1 MKTNLPITNHEIVMD
16 EGVTIVTKTDLKGVI
31 TYVNQDFV
39 RISGFSEDELLGHSH
54 NIVRH
59 PEMPVEAFADL
70 WATLGQG
77 KPWNGIVKNRCKNGD
92 FYWVNAHVAPIDD
105 NGRIV
110 GYTSMRT
117 KPSRQQVAAA
127 DELYRQFRQGTAKV
141 RLEGGH
147 AVSASPWRRL
157 NFFRRVPDMAV
168 NSQLRL
174 LMAAFLIGFAVAGA
188 VVYNGLGKVQVN
200 GPIYQ
205 RVVQGKDLVADILP
219 PPEYLIE
226 SYLVVLEMLRAEP
239 AALPA
244 LFEKSAQLRQDFD
257 VRHQVWVKD
266 LEPGVMKTLMVEDA
280 YRPGVAFL
288 ERRDQ
293 AFIPALKAGD
303 REAAERLLPELAALY
318 AEHRAVIDQVVVM
331 ANARIAEDEKQA
343 AAIIEENYLLLGGL
357 GLAIVLLVS
366 LLGTMV
372 IRNLQRLLG
381 GDPRYACEITRHVA
395 SGNLALRIEVNPLDH
410 SSLLASISHL
420 RGMFRSMLTEI
431 QRNADQVATHA
442 QIMVAVADRVAL
454 SSQAQSE
461 STAGVA
467 STTEEVSSSMAQ
479 VVDSAAE
486 AHAISVASGNT
497 CENGAAVIH
506 NAVSSMEA
514 IARTVR
520 HSTDTILALGG
531 ESQRISSV
539 IMVIREIADQ
549 TNLLALNA
557 AIEAAR
563 AGESGRGFAV
573 VADEVR
579 KLAER
584 TASATREIAG
594 MIQAIQVGM
603 NEAVSTMEA
612 GVSQVDQGVALA
624 NEAGVAIQRIRD
636 SAAKVVTV
644 VASISDALREQG
656 VATENI
662 RSHVERI
669 SGLSD
674 ENNAVAADVSNGA
687 HQLLETATG
696 MQGTVSRFAV

>member
-1 MKTNLPITNHEIVMD
+1 MKNNQPVTNREVLMD
-16 EGVTIVTKTDLKGVI
+16 DGVTIVTKTDLRGCI
-31 TYVNQDFV
+31 TYVNPDFI
-39 RISGFSEDELLGHSH
+39 RISGFSEAELLGQSH

-59 PEMPVEAFADL
+59 PEMPVEAFADM
-70 WATLGQG
+70 WATLKRG

-105 NGRIV
+105 AGKVV

-117 KPSRQQVAAA
+117 KPTRQQVAAA
-127 DELYRQFRQGTAKV
+127 EALYRQFREGRAKV
-141 RLEGGH
+141 RLH
-147 AVSASPWRRL
+147 AGNLVSTSFL
-157 NFFRRVPDMAV
+157 QHINVFRRVLEMSV
-168 NSQLRL
+168 NSQLYL
-174 LMAAFLIGFAVAGA
+174 LMAAFLIGFGVAGA
-188 VVYNGLGKVQVN
+188 VVYSGLGKVQVN

-244 LFEKSAQLRQDFD
+244 LFEKSTQLRQDFD
-257 VRHQVWVKD
+257 TRHQVWVNE
-266 LEPGVMKTLMVEDA
+266 LPAGTIKTLMVEDA
-280 YRPGVAFL
+280 YKPGVAFL
-288 ERRDQ
+288 DLRDQ
-293 AFIPALKAGD
+293 AFIPALRAGN
-303 REAAERLLPELAALY
+303 RAAAENLLPRLAALY
-318 AEHRAVIDQVVVM
+318 AEHRAVIDQVVTL
-331 ANARIAEDEKQA
+331 ANQRIADDEKNA
-343 AAIIEENYLLLGGL
+343 AEIISGNYFLLGSLGL
-357 GLAIVLLVS
+357 GIALIVS
-366 LLGTMV
+366 LLGGTV

-395 SGNLALRIEVNPLDH
+395 SGNLGLRIEDEPLDRT
-410 SSLLASISHL
+410 SLLASISHL
-420 RGMFRSMLTEI
+420 REMFRNMLSDI
-431 QRNADQVATHA
+431 RSNADQVATHA
-442 QIMVAVADRVAL
+442 HQMVMVADQVAL
-454 SSQAQSE
+454 SSQAQSK

-467 STTEEVSSSMAQ
+467 STTEEVSTSMAQ
-479 VVDSAAE
+479 VVESAAE

-497 CENGAAVIH
+497 CESGATIIHSAVG
-506 NAVSSMEA
+506 SMEN
-514 IARTVR
+514 IAQTVR
-520 HSTDTILALGG
+520 QSTRSILALGA

-539 IMVIREIADQ
+539 IQVIREIADQ

-584 TASATREIAG
+584 TSHATSEIAG
-594 MIQAIQVGM
+594 MIAAIQSGM
-603 NEAVSTMEA
+603 NEAVGSMEA
-612 GVSQVDQGVALA
+612 GVAQVDQGVALA
-624 NEAGVAIQRIRD
+624 NEAGAAIQRIRD
-636 SAAKVVTV
+636 SAAQVVTV
-644 VASISDALREQG
+644 VANISDALREQG

-674 ENNAVAADVSNGA
+674 ENNSVAGDALSGA
-687 HQLLETATG
+687 QQLLETATG
-696 MQGTVSRFAV
+696 MQSTVSRFAV

>member
-1 MKTNLPITNHEIVMD
+1 MKNNQPITRREVLMD
-16 EGVTIVTKTDLKGVI
+16 DGVTIVTKTDLRGCI
-31 TYVNQDFV
+31 TYVNPDFIA
-39 RISGFSEDELLGHSH
+39 ISGFSEAELLGQNH

-59 PEMPVEAFADL
+59 PEMPVEAFADM
-70 WATLGQG
+70 WATLKQG

-105 NGRIV
+105 NGKVV

-117 KPSRQQVAAA
+117 KPTRQQVEVA
-127 DELYRQFRQGTAKV
+127 ETLYRQFREGTAKV
-141 RLEGGH
+141 RLLGGH
-147 AVSASPWRRL
+147 PVSTSWLHRL
-157 NFFRRVPDMAV
+157 NVFGRVLGMAV
-168 NSQLRL
+168 NSQLYL
-174 LMAAFLIGFAVAGA
+174 LMSAFLIGFAVAGA
-188 VVYNGLGKVQVN
+188 VVYTGLGKVQVN

-244 LFEKSAQLRQDFD
+244 LFEKSAQLRQDFET
-257 VRHQVWVKD
+257 RHQVWVD
-266 LEPGVMKTLMVEDA
+266 ELPAGPIKTLMVEDS
-280 YRPGVAFL
+280 YKPGIAFL
-288 ERRDQ
+288 DLRDK
-293 AFIPALKAGD
+293 AFIPALRAGN
-303 REAAERLLPELAALY
+303 RAAAENLLPKLAALY
-318 AEHRAVIDQVVVM
+318 AEHRTVIDQVVTL
-331 ANARIAEDEKQA
+331 ANQRIADDEKDA
-343 AAIIEENYLLLGGL
+343 AAIISSNYLLLGGIGL
-357 GLAIVLLVS
+357 GIALIVG
-366 LLGTMV
+366 LLGGTV

-395 SGNLALRIEVNPLDH
+395 SGNLGLRIEVDPLDR

-420 RGMFRSMLTEI
+420 REMFRTMLGEI
-431 QRNADQVATHA
+431 QKNADQVATHA
-442 QIMVAVADRVAL
+442 RLMVSVADQVAV

-467 STTEEVSSSMAQ
+467 STTEQVSSSMAQ
-479 VVDSAAE
+479 VVDNAAE

-497 CENGAAVIH
+497 CESGATIIHSAVG
-506 NAVSSMEA
+506 SMESVA
-514 IARTVR
+514 QTVR
-520 HSTDTILALGG
+520 QSTQSILALGDQ
-531 ESQRISSV
+531 SQQISSV
-539 IMVIREIADQ
+539 IQVIRDIADQ

-584 TASATREIAG
+584 TSHATSEIAG
-594 MIQAIQVGM
+594 MIAAIQSGM
-603 NEAVSTMEA
+603 NEAVGSMEA
-612 GVSQVDQGVALA
+612 GVAQVDQGVALA
-624 NEAGVAIQRIRD
+624 NEAGAAIQRIRD
-636 SAAKVVTV
+636 SAAQVVTV
-644 VASISDALREQG
+644 VANISDALREQG

-674 ENNAVAADVSNGA
+674 ENNSVAGNALSGA
-687 HQLLETATG
+687 QQLLETATG
-696 MQGTVSRFAV
+696 MQSTVSRFAV

>member
-1 MKTNLPITNHEIVMD
+1 MKNNQPITHREVLMD
-16 EGVTIVTKTDLKGVI
+16 DGVTIVTKTDLRGCI
-31 TYVNQDFV
+31 TYVNPDFV
-39 RISGFSEDELLGHSH
+39 RISGFPEAELLGQNH

-59 PEMPVEAFADL
+59 PEMPVEAFADM
-70 WATLGQG
+70 WATLKQG

-105 NGRIV
+105 NGKIV

-117 KPSRQQVAAA
+117 KPTGQQVEAA
-127 DELYRQFRQGTAKV
+127 ETLYRQFREGTAKF
-141 RLEGGH
+141 RLVGGNLLSTSFLH
-147 AVSASPWRRL
+147 RL
-157 NFFRRVPDMAV
+157 NVFGRVLGMAV
-168 NSQLRL
+168 NRQLYL
-174 LMAAFLIGFAVAGA
+174 LMAAFLIGFVIAGA

-239 AALPA
+239 AALPP
-244 LFEKSAQLRQDFD
+244 LFEKSAQLRQDFAT
-257 VRHQVWVKD
+257 RHQVWID
-266 LEPGVMKTLMVEDA
+266 ELPAGTIKTLMVEDA
-280 YRPGVAFL
+280 YKPGIAFL
-288 ERRDQ
+288 DLRDQ
-293 AFIPALKAGD
+293 AFIPALRAGN
-303 REAAERLLPELAALY
+303 RAAAEKLLPQLAALY
-318 AEHRAVIDQVVVM
+318 AEHRAVIDQVVNL
-331 ANARIAEDEKQA
+331 ANQRIADDEKDA
-343 AAIIEENYLLLGGL
+343 AAIIRGNYLLLGSLGL
-357 GLAIVLLVS
+357 GIALLVG
-366 LLGTMV
+366 LLGGTV

-395 SGNLALRIEVNPLDH
+395 SGNLGLHIETAPLDR
-410 SSLLASISHL
+410 SSLLASIRHL
-420 RGMFRSMLTEI
+420 REMFRHMLSEI
-431 QRNADQVATHA
+431 QSNADQVATHA
-442 QIMVAVADRVAL
+442 RLMVSVADQVAS

-467 STTEEVSSSMAQ
+467 STTEQVSTSMAL
-479 VVDSAAE
+479 VVDNAAE

-497 CENGAAVIH
+497 CESGATIIQSAV
-506 NAVSSMEA
+506 VSMEN
-514 IARTVR
+514 IAQTVR
-520 HSTDTILALGG
+520 QSTQSILALGS

-539 IMVIREIADQ
+539 IQVIREIADQ

-584 TASATREIAG
+584 TGSATREIAG
-594 MIQAIQVGM
+594 MIAAIQSGM
-603 NEAVSTMEA
+603 SAAVASMEA
-612 GVSQVDQGVALA
+612 GVAQVDAGVALA
-624 NEAGVAIQRIRD
+624 NEAGIAIQRIRD
-636 SAAKVVTV
+636 SATKVVAV
-644 VASISDALREQG
+644 VANISSALHEQG

-674 ENNAVAADVSNGA
+674 ENNAVAGNALSGA
-687 HQLLETATG
+687 QKLLETATG
-696 MQGTVSRFAV
+696 MQNTVSRFAV